1 MHAGRP
7 LWVISIGLSLA
18 SLACGG
24 DSSATTGTGSAED
37 SGSASTEPESSSDES
52 GSTDA
57 STGDGDGDPT
67 MGDGDGAPGDGD
79 GEVKFDIIAEFDLPF
94 VDVCLA
100 QDLDL
105 LGGDGQANSC
115 GQQAPPESFDPI
127 EEWHYPING
136 AMQSWV
142 TPLVINWTDDNND
155 GTIDM
160 CDGPDVILTAF
171 AGFGDCAIHII
182 DGDYGNS
189 SLVHDIIDDLDVHC
203 TGNPA
208 VGDIDNDGWPEIV
221 AVSNNSAETLL
232 AIDNDGTLMWESDP
246 NPYTTGGGG
255 PWKSGGVALH
265 DLDRD
270 GTYEILYNHTL
281 WDNTGTVLWGQ
292 SDPSGPQT
300 WLQATT
306 AADLD
311 GDDDLE
317 LITAFSAHD
326 FDGGWNATTLWDLRI
341 NAGLPAFS
349 IPQVAD
355 FDDDPDPE
363 ILFTSDAGYLVA
375 EHDGTV
381 KWGPVKPQLMTPCF
395 GANWGGYM
403 RAASIHDFDNDGEAE
418 FAAAACGT
426 FAIYEVT
433 DNGPVIIME
442 EPVQDSSGGTG
453 TTSFDFLGDGTAEPV
468 YSDETRA
475 WAWAWTGNSWDARLE
490 LPRGSPTYMEF
501 PSVADVDN
509 DGSAEI
515 LVPSADNGAN
525 PALVVFGDADSRW
538 IQARR
543 IFNQHQYH
551 ITHVNEDGTVP
562 THHLN
567 NWEFFNTFRANSQIE
582 GGALCIPAG

>member
-1 MHAGRP
+1 MRAGQP
-7 LWVISIGLSLA
+7 LWVISMGLSLV

-24 DSSATTGTGSAED
+24 DSSATTSAED
-37 SGSASTEPESSSDES
+37 PTSISTLPETSTEASTDPGDGDGDPS
-52 GSTDA
+52 GDGDGDGQP
-57 STGDGDGDPT
+57 TGDGDGDPT
-67 MGDGDGAPGDGD
+67 

-94 VDVCLA
+94 SDICAA

-105 LGGDGQANSC
+105 LGGVGQANSC
-115 GQQAPPESFDPI
+115 GQQAAPESFDPV
-127 EEWHYPING
+127 EEWRYPINNN

-142 TPLVINWTDDNND
+142 TPLVINWTDDNSD
-155 GTIDM
+155 GIIDM
-160 CDGPDVILTAF
+160 CDDPDVILTAF
-171 AGFGDCAIHII
+171 TGFNNCGIHII

-189 SLVHDIIDDLDVHC
+189 GLVHDIIDNLDVHC

-221 AVSNNSAETLL
+221 AVSNNPSETLL

-246 NPYTTGGGG
+246 NPYGTGGGG
-255 PWKSGGVALH
+255 PWKSGGVGLY

-270 GTYEILYNHTL
+270 GTFEILYNHTL

-292 SDPSGPQT
+292 SDPSGAQT

-311 GDDDLE
+311 DDGDLE

-326 FDGGWNATTLWDLRI
+326 FDNAWNATTLWDLRI
-341 NAGLPAFS
+341 SANLPAFS
-349 IPQVAD
+349 IPQVAN

-395 GANWGGYM
+395 GSNWGGYM

-433 DNGPVIIME
+433 ENGPVIIMQQ
-442 EPVQDSSGGTG
+442 PVQDSSGGTG

-475 WAWAWTGNSWDARLE
+475 WAWSWTGNSWDVRLQ
-490 LPRGSPTYMEF
+490 LPRASPTYMEY
-501 PSVADVDN
+501 PSVADIDN

-515 LVPSADNGAN
+515 LVPSADNSN
-525 PALVVFGDADSRW
+525 PALVVFGDIDSRW

-562 THHLN
+562 SVHLN
-567 NWEFFNTFRANSQIE
+567 NWDFFNTFRANSQIE
-582 GGALCIPAG
+582 GGALCIPTG